1 MPLRALQWFIESIFR
16 LAHVPLSCP
25 HYICISRRAKQIEVS
40 FKTKMRRVIQ
50 HLAID
55 ATGLKVYGKGKWKVK
70 KHGTDGRRRV
80 WRKLHIVVDT
90 STHEII
96 AAELSL
102 SMVTDGEVFPNLLKK
117 TRRIILEV
125 SGDGAYDTRACHA
138 ATKIKGPVRLF
149 PQERGGILGARA
161 PSQFISRLLEA
172 LRLQQELEKTLW
184 LPQAFAL

>member
-1 MPLRALQWFIESIFR
+1 
-16 LAHVPLSCP
+16 
-25 HYICISRRAKQIEVS
+25 
-40 FKTKMRRVIQ
+40 
-50 HLAID
+50 
-55 ATGLKVYGKGKWKVK
+55 
-70 KHGTDGRRRV
+70 
-80 WRKLHIVVDT
+80 
-90 STHEII
+90 
-96 AAELSL
+96 
-102 SMVTDGEVFPNLLKK
+102 MVTDGEVFPNLLKK